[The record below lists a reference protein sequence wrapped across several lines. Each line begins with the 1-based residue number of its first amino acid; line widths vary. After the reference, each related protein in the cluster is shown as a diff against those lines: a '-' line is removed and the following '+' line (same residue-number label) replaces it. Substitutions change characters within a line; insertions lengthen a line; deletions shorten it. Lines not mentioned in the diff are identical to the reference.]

1 MSKSSGCA
9 FCGALKATHECGI
22 CGNAVCKEC
31 LQYVDTHSF
40 SFFSKVP
47 KELTL
52 GNFCPP
58 CFESKIAPQK
68 EHYEELMEKAK
79 DIYFLTKAYP
89 GYIRVLQRHT
99 KRVQVE
105 ACDDRRET
113 IMRLAFFAAE
123 LGFNSIIEAE
133 VESSK
138 RRVGGY
144 QSSTWTG
151 SAMPAKIDGD
161 QLERSS
167 LRRL

>member
-1 MSKSSGCA
+1 
-9 FCGALKATHECGI
+9 
-22 CGNAVCKEC
+22 
-31 LQYVDTHSF
+31 
-40 SFFSKVP
+40 
-47 KELTL
+47 
-52 GNFCPP
+52 
-58 CFESKIAPQK
+58 
-68 EHYEELMEKAK
+68 MEKAK